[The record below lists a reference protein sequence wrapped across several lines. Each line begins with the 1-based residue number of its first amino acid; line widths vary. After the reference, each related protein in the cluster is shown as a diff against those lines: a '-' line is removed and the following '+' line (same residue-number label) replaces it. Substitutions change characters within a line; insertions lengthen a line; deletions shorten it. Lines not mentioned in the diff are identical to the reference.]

1 MSRGRCED
9 GTTMSRVLHDGRG
22 DGEVAKGGALDHSS
36 DDIHVA
42 QGSMD
47 RGSASVFR
55 AAWLGTRRG
64 HGLSRLG
71 APGSVG
77 WLARVMNSATPY
89 FNRKRRLHVNL
100 ESQKNLT
107 FIREKKKNYLP
118 L

>member
-9 GTTMSRVLHDGRG
+9 GTTMNRVLHDGRG

-36 DDIHVA
+36 DDRHVA

-55 AAWLGTRRG
+55 VAWLDTRGG
-64 HGLSRLG
+64 HGLGRLG